1 MHYFFNDINLIFNDC
16 YHYWYMI
23 FFFFC
28 RMVSIQIVL
37 DMNKMQLLPLPFL
50 RNIQGTGQQVK
61 LYNQS
66 FNFIIA
72 EKIKTESWLRKNV
85 RDQKK
90 KKIKNFCYIHDL
102 TISVFVLEQDLL
114 KTNVIHIYVSCSQ
127 KYKDYSTS
135 IL

>member
-1 MHYFFNDINLIFNDC
+1 MTLIWSLMTVITIDT
-16 YHYWYMI
+16 WY

-90 KKIKNFCYIHDL
+90 KKKIKNFCYIHDL

>member
-1 MHYFFNDINLIFNDC
+1 
-16 YHYWYMI
+16 
-23 FFFFC
+23 
-28 RMVSIQIVL
+28 MVSIQIVL

-72 EKIKTESWLRKNV
+72 EKIKTESRLRKNV
-85 RDQKK
+85 RDKKK